1 MKSTNLKQDIIPDL
15 QSLVELYNSAG
26 WYIYTRDLDKLRC
39 AFEHSLKVVTA
50 WDGERL
56 VGLLRAVGD
65 GCTIVYIQDI
75 LVSPGY
81 QRQGLVSAYW
91 DTFLIFTRM

>member
-50 WDGERL
+50 WDGAAAKHTRPL
-56 VGLLRAVGD
+56 PLHAPS
-65 GCTIVYIQDI
+65 VYCLQQ
-75 LVSPGY
+75 VS
-81 QRQGLVSAYW
+81 
-91 DTFLIFTRM
+91 DTGPVLTTCKLH